1 MPERYAAS
9 SPLTYVDAVK
19 APVHISAGV
28 NDPRCPIRQIDN
40 YVDRLAARDAV
51 HEVYRYDA
59 GHGSLVVEERI
70 KQVALDLAFAAK
82 HLGVTRRRGTPRAR
96 PDRQD
101 TRYPAVGEPIPLAYR
116 GGVYRFLRTPRWWGI
131 DVFVLLAIPFCVF
144 MGTWQLGKFED
155 RVDSHQEAEQ
165 RPAASS
171 LKAAPLATLL
181 PVDKETSG
189 RSAEARGRLGSSSW
203 CRSASWTAGP
213 VRTS

>member
-1 MPERYAAS
+1 
-9 SPLTYVDAVK
+9 
-19 APVHISAGV
+19 
-28 NDPRCPIRQIDN
+28 
-40 YVDRLAARDAV
+40 
-51 HEVYRYDA
+51 
-59 GHGSLVVEERI
+59 
-70 KQVALDLAFAAK
+70 
-82 HLGVTRRRGTPRAR
+82 
-96 PDRQD
+96 
-101 TRYPAVGEPIPLAYR
+101 
-116 GGVYRFLRTPRWWGI
+116 
-131 DVFVLLAIPFCVF
+131 